1 MLWGLEAIVFE
12 GLALTK
18 DTTRVYSVRWNG
30 EYPVT
35 KLTLNFNIL
44 HIYLAS

>member
-1 MLWGLEAIVFE
+1 MRF
-12 GLALTK
+12 LAAQK

-30 EYPVT
+30 QYPVT
-35 KLTLNFNIL
+35 KLILNFNIL